1 MSAKTIVISTVVFLF
16 ALLVVQNA
24 QTVEVR
30 FLFWKTEAS
39 RAIVLLLTF
48 GIGVLS
54 GWLAGLIRRKPANGN
69 QKQES

>member
-1 MSAKTIVISTVVFLF
+1 MSAKTIVIATLVFLF

-24 QTVEVR
+24 QIVEVR

-48 GIGVLS
+48 GIGVLA
-54 GWLAGLIRRKPANGN
+54 GWLVGRIRRKPSKAVTHR
-69 QKQES
+69 E